1 MMDKIN
7 NNKIDELD
15 AVISTHVRSVQYKI
29 PDSVEERVNAAIL
42 KEKKPL
48 MWFRVSVSAA
58 AAALVLLAVVF
69 IFQPFLSNT
78 NTGEPVSAIMEIK
91 TEFELTDKNIK
102 ILWVQKKD
110 FELKLRRK

>member
-1 MMDKIN
+1 MTDIIN
-7 NNKIDELD
+7 KNKIDELD
-15 AVISTHVRSVQYKI
+15 TLISTHVRSVQYKI
-29 PDSVEERVNAAIL
+29 PDSVEGKVNAAIL

-48 MWFRVSVSAA
+48 LWFRVSLSAA
-58 AAALVLLAVVF
+58 AAALVLIAVVF
-69 IFQPFLSNT
+69 IFQPFLRDP
-78 NTGEPVSAIMEIK
+78 GEQVSPITEIK